1 MESEDIACLCAS
13 LSISEKDGPVCI
25 LEENLIDEAVLRMSL
40 CLVGK
45 ILSNKTVN
53 REAFMRVIG
62 KIWRVNKGFEIES
75 VTGNVYT
82 FYFKNENDRQRVM
95 FWGPWSFDNALMDGA
110 HGEGQQLSDGV
121 PEVERH
127 GVKMPRNPW
136 SDGPE
141 YVTQCPIPAGTNF
154 TQEINFST
162 EEGTLWW
169 HAHSDWSRATVHGA
183 IIIYPARGT
192 TYPYPKPYGEQTIVL
207 ASWYK
212 ADVMEVYE
220 EAVASGAEFNT
231 SDAFTINGQPGA
243 LFDCSTGTTFR
254 LPVKK
259 GETYLLRIINAIL
272 NEEMFFGIAQHN
284 LTVVGTDGF
293 YTKPINTEYIMIT
306 PGQTMDVLVT
316 ANQPAS
322 YYYMAASPFSDSEAA
337 FDNATTTAILQYIGN
352 QSAPSPI
359 PLPTLPGTND
369 TTAASNFTTKFRSLA
384 SSDHPISVPKNITKH
399 ILMTVSV
406 NLIFCP
412 NDSCSGTPD
421 GDRLG
426 ASLNNQSFVF
436 PSTDILEAYTRNNFS
451 EFTTDFP
458 LEPPIYF
465 NFTGDVNVTVYTGQG
480 TKVIELEY
488 GEVVE
493 LVYQGTNIGNAQ
505 NHPMHLHGFSF
516 YLVGTGLGNFNNQT
530 DPDNYNLI
538 DPPEVNT
545 IQLPKK
551 GWAAI
556 RFVADNPGVWFL
568 HCHFERHTTW
578 GMAVAII
585 VKNGGTTSTSMRPR
599 PTYMPPCPNS

>member
-1 MESEDIACLCAS
+1 MGLMYRFLGFMFLGCLLFCKAEGAIRYYDFVVKESNFSRLCS
-13 LSISEKDGPVCI
+13 TKSML
-25 LEENLIDEAVLRMSL
+25 
-40 CLVGK
+40 
-45 ILSNKTVN
+45 TVN
-53 REAFMRVIG
+53 DSFPGPEIHVHKGDTVF
-62 KIWRVNKGFEIES
+62 VNVHNQGTYGI
-75 VTGNVYT
+75 TIH
-82 FYFKNENDRQRVM
+82 
-95 FWGPWSFDNALMDGA
+95 W
-110 HGEGQQLSDGV
+110 
-121 PEVERH
+121 H

-141 YVTQCPIPAGTNF
+141 YVTQCPIPVGTNF

-183 IIIYPARGT
+183 IIVYPAQGT
-192 TYPYPKPYGEQTIVL
+192 SYPYPQPYGEQTIVL
-207 ASWYK
+207 ASWYT

-231 SDAFTINGQPGA
+231 SDALTINGQPGA

-272 NEEMFFGIAQHN
+272 NEEMFFGIAEHN

-293 YTKPINTEYIMIT
+293 YTKPIDTNYIMIT

-322 YYYMAASPFSDSEAA
+322 YYYMAASPFSDSEAP
-337 FDNATTTAILQYIGN
+337 FDNTTTTAILQYIGN

-359 PLPTLPGTND
+359 PLPTLPATND
-369 TTAASNFTTKFRSLA
+369 TTAASNFTKKFRSLA
-384 SSDHPISVPKNITKH
+384 SSDHPISVPKNITKR

-412 NDSCSGTPD
+412 NDSCSGTTD
-421 GDRLG
+421 GDRLAG
-426 ASLNNQSFVF
+426 SLNNQSFVF
-436 PSTDILEAYTRNNFS
+436 PTTDILEAYTRNNFS
-451 EFTTDFP
+451 EFNTTDS
-458 LEPPIYF
+458 LLAPPIYF
-465 NFTGDVNVTVYTGQG
+465 NFTGDVDVIVYTVQG
-480 TKVIELEY
+480 TKVMGLEY
-488 GEVVE
+488 GDVVE
-493 LVYQGTNIGNAQ
+493 LVYQGTVIGNAQ

-545 IQLPKK
+545 IQLPRK

-568 HCHFERHTTW
+568 HCHFERHTSW
-578 GMAVAII
+578 GMSVAII
-585 VKNGGTTSTSMRPR
+585 VKNGGTTNTSMRPR
-599 PTYMPPCPNS
+599 PAYMPPCPNS

>member
-1 MESEDIACLCAS
+1 
-13 LSISEKDGPVCI
+13 
-25 LEENLIDEAVLRMSL
+25 
-40 CLVGK
+40 
-45 ILSNKTVN
+45 
-53 REAFMRVIG
+53 
-62 KIWRVNKGFEIES
+62 
-75 VTGNVYT
+75 
-82 FYFKNENDRQRVM
+82 
-95 FWGPWSFDNALMDGA
+95 
-110 HGEGQQLSDGV
+110 
-121 PEVERH
+121 
-127 GVKMPRNPW
+127 MPRNPW

-141 YVTQCPIPAGTNF
+141 FVTQCPIPAGTNF

-183 IIIYPARGT
+183 IIVYPAHGT
-192 TYPYPKPYGEQTIVL
+192 SYPYPKPYGEQTIVL
-207 ASWYK
+207 ASWFK
-212 ADVMEVYE
+212 ADVMEVYQ

-231 SDAFTINGQPGA
+231 SDALTINGQPGA

-272 NEEMFFGIAQHN
+272 NEEMFFGIAQHS
-284 LTVVGTDGF
+284 LTVVGSDGF
-293 YTKPINTEYIMIT
+293 YTKPINTNYIMIT

-322 YYYMAASPFSDSEAA
+322 YYYMAASPFSDSEAP
-337 FDNATTTAILQYIGN
+337 FDNTTTTAILQYIGN

-359 PLPTLPGTND
+359 PLPTLPSTND

-412 NDSCSGTPD
+412 NDSCSGTSD
-421 GDRLG
+421 GDRLA

-436 PSTDILEAYTRNNFS
+436 PTTDILETYTRSNFS
-451 EFTTDFP
+451 ESTTDFL

-465 NFTGDVNVTVYTGQG
+465 NFTGDVNLIVYTRQG

-488 GEVVE
+488 GDVVE
-493 LVYQGTNIGNAQ
+493 LVYQGTIIGNAQ

-538 DPPEVNT
+538 DPPEINT
-545 IQLPKK
+545 IQLPKN

-556 RFVADNPGVWFL
+556 RFVADNPGVFSISQSFGYL
-568 HCHFERHTTW
+568 C
-578 GMAVAII
+578 V
-585 VKNGGTTSTSMRPR
+585 
-599 PTYMPPCPNS
+599 

>member
-1 MESEDIACLCAS
+1 MGLMYRLLGFMFLGCLLFCKAEGAIRHYDFVVKESNFTRLCS
-13 LSISEKDGPVCI
+13 TKSML
-25 LEENLIDEAVLRMSL
+25 
-40 CLVGK
+40 
-45 ILSNKTVN
+45 TVN
-53 REAFMRVIG
+53 DSFPGPEIHVHKGDTVF
-62 KIWRVNKGFEIES
+62 VNVHNQGTYGI
-75 VTGNVYT
+75 TIH
-82 FYFKNENDRQRVM
+82 
-95 FWGPWSFDNALMDGA
+95 W
-110 HGEGQQLSDGV
+110 
-121 PEVERH
+121 H

-141 YVTQCPIPAGTNF
+141 FVTQCPIPAGTNF

-183 IIIYPARGT
+183 IIVYPAPGT
-192 TYPYPKPYGEQTIVL
+192 TYPYTKPYGEQIIVL

-369 TTAASNFTTKFRSLA
+369 TAAASNFTTKFRSLA

-530 DPDNYNLI
+530 DPNNYNLI

-585 VKNGGTTSTSMRPR
+585 VKNGGTTSTNMRPR
-599 PTYMPPCPNS
+599 PAYMPPCPNS